1 MKKILN
7 IVFAFATLLAVTGC
21 SNAIS
26 LNNKAELDKDYSAK
40 TQVEAAV
47 ADGKDVTTIFK
58 LNATGVK
65 VNGNTSF
72 DNSLKTES
80 RITIPFTLN
89 VDEES
94 AAGAFKVYEIDCSAT
109 TEKVYKTKGSV
120 EIKGVEVYKKA
131 VSLFV
136 ELEGKDAVEIDVD
149 PAVLKAVNGQKLDAD
164 GDYTQ
169 GESED
174 DFYAIYLCSTTQ
186 VTLPAGPAEKNP
198 RNAMK
203 ITNGVFDFANKTWTC
218 NVDLYDEDPK
228 AIFDGKIKV
237 QYCTADGSWTDV
249 STTASSVKNLLY
261 SNYTFT
267 LTWTDEINNAMFR
280 VVAEKPNEIK
290 TVNDYDGY
298 KRRLSINARETL
310 MVITE
315 PAGYSK
321 VENQA
326 STQDFFTS
334 VDLNYDSTGGIISID
349 LTIDDSIPNICGIS
363 DDLKG
368 KFHLFNSALE
378 EVTLPE
384 FTVVRFDDGQDF
396 ENNVKLIFNSPVY
409 TTDVCY
415 LYADPDLAIKVDEDG
430 TKKEYKIG
438 YDAENILNPKTK
450 GYVALYQT
458 LINVIIYKEI
468 LKEYSTGK
476 LVNIPSSSTSVTPTW
491 QLDIP
496 LVSGKSFKITIL
508 QYYNG
513 VYFDGVFWIFKDD
526 DTSRNLFVSSG
537 SSFKDNDINNM
548 TFTEAGMYHLKM
560 GPWSSNNTGKVWVK
574 IEEAN

>member
-58 LNATGVK
+58 LNTATGVK
-65 VNGNTSF
+65 VNGNDSF

-94 AAGAFKVYEIDCSAT
+94 ATGAFKVYEIDCSAT

-120 EIKGVEVYKKA
+120 EIKGVEVYKKE

-164 GDYTQ
+164 EDYAQ

-186 VTLPAGPAEKNP
+186 GTLPSGPAEKNP

-237 QYCTADGSWTDV
+237 QSCTADGSWTDV
-249 STTASSVKNLLY
+249 STTASSVNNLLGY
-261 SNYTFT
+261 KFT
-267 LTWTDEINNAMFR
+267 LTWTAEINNAMFR
-280 VVAEKPNEIK
+280 VIAENPNEIK
-290 TVNDYDGY
+290 TVNDYEGY

-326 STQDFFTS
+326 SRQDFFTS

-349 LTIDDSIPNICGIS
+349 LTINDITNICGIS

-384 FTVVRFDDGQDF
+384 FTVVRFDDGQGF

-409 TTDVCY
+409 TTDDCY
-415 LYADPDLAIKVDEDG
+415 LYADPDLAIKVGEG
-430 TKKEYKIG
+430 GSVKEYKIG

-450 GYVALYQT
+450 GYVLALKDT
-458 LINVIIYKEI
+458 SKRFKNL
-468 LKEYSTGK
+468 LKEYINGK
-476 LVNIPSSSTSVTPTW
+476 YIYVADDNGTEINFTIPAGYSAVVKAGDGYSGSAHYEPGLLDAKWSLLYSYNGNSGSYWNSVDSPA
-491 QLDIP
+491 DE
-496 LVSGKSFKITIL
+496 KITATGYDYDITL
-508 QYYNG
+508 VIKPY
-513 VYFDGVFWIFKDD
+513 
-526 DTSRNLFVSSG
+526 SSG
-537 SSFKDNDINNM
+537 S
-548 TFTEAGMYHLKM
+548 
-560 GPWSSNNTGKVWVK
+560 TGNVWVK

>member
-58 LNATGVK
+58 LNTATGVK
-65 VNGNTSF
+65 VNGNDSF

-120 EIKGVEVYKKA
+120 EIKGVEVYKKE

-164 GDYTQ
+164 EDYTQ

-186 VTLPAGPAEKNP
+186 GTLPSGPAEKNP

-228 AIFDGKIKV
+228 AIL
-237 QYCTADGSWTDV
+237 T
-249 STTASSVKNLLY
+249 VK
-261 SNYTFT
+261 
-267 LTWTDEINNAMFR
+267 
-280 VVAEKPNEIK
+280 
-290 TVNDYDGY
+290 
-298 KRRLSINARETL
+298 
-310 MVITE
+310 
-315 PAGYSK
+315 
-321 VENQA
+321 
-326 STQDFFTS
+326 
-334 VDLNYDSTGGIISID
+334 
-349 LTIDDSIPNICGIS
+349 
-363 DDLKG
+363 
-368 KFHLFNSALE
+368 
-378 EVTLPE
+378 
-384 FTVVRFDDGQDF
+384 
-396 ENNVKLIFNSPVY
+396 
-409 TTDVCY
+409 
-415 LYADPDLAIKVDEDG
+415 
-430 TKKEYKIG
+430 
-438 YDAENILNPKTK
+438 
-450 GYVALYQT
+450 
-458 LINVIIYKEI
+458 
-468 LKEYSTGK
+468 
-476 LVNIPSSSTSVTPTW
+476 
-491 QLDIP
+491 
-496 LVSGKSFKITIL
+496 
-508 QYYNG
+508 
-513 VYFDGVFWIFKDD
+513 
-526 DTSRNLFVSSG
+526 
-537 SSFKDNDINNM
+537 
-548 TFTEAGMYHLKM
+548 
-560 GPWSSNNTGKVWVK
+560 
-574 IEEAN
+574 

>member
-47 ADGKDVTTIFK
+47 ADGKDVTSIFK
-58 LNATGVK
+58 LDADTGVK
-65 VNGNTSF
+65 VNGNDSF
-72 DNSLKTES
+72 DKSLKTES

-120 EIKGVEVYKKA
+120 EIKGVEVYKKE

-164 GDYTQ
+164 EDYTQ

-186 VTLPAGPAEKNP
+186 VTLPLGPAEKNP

-249 STTASSVKNLLY
+249 STTASSVKNVLNH
-261 SNYTFT
+261 NYTFT
-267 LTWTDEINNAMFR
+267 LTWTAEINNAMFR
-280 VVAEKPNEIK
+280 VIAENPNEIK
-290 TVNDYDGY
+290 TVNDYEGY

-326 STQDFFTS
+326 SRQDFFTS

-349 LTIDDSIPNICGIS
+349 LTINDSIPNICGIS

-384 FTVVRFDDGQDF
+384 FTVVRFDDGQGF

-409 TTDVCY
+409 TTDDCY
-415 LYADPDLAIKVDEDG
+415 LYADPDLAIKVGEG
-430 TKKEYKIG
+430 GSVKEYKIG

-450 GYVALYQT
+450 GYVLALKDT
-458 LINVIIYKEI
+458 SKRFKNL
-468 LKEYSTGK
+468 LKEYINGK
-476 LVNIPSSSTSVTPTW
+476 YIYVADDNGTEINFTIPAGYSAVVKAGDGYSGSAHYEPGLLDAKWSLLYSYNGNSGSYWDSVDSPA
-491 QLDIP
+491 D
-496 LVSGKSFKITIL
+496 KKITATGYDYDITL
-508 QYYNG
+508 VIKPY
-513 VYFDGVFWIFKDD
+513 
-526 DTSRNLFVSSG
+526 SSG
-537 SSFKDNDINNM
+537 S
-548 TFTEAGMYHLKM
+548 
-560 GPWSSNNTGKVWVK
+560 TGNVWVK